1 MGKGY
6 NWCHRTIKNYKWL
19 LWKLHTNK
27 MENQEEIDKFLE
39 ICNFSKLNQEKNRKY
54 KQTDYWY

>member
-6 NWCHRTIKNYKWL
+6 NWCHRTIENYKWL
-19 LWKLHTNK
+19 LWKLLTNK

-39 ICNFSKLNQEKNRKY
+39 ICNFSKLNQEKK
-54 KQTDYWY
+54 